1 MTTFPFEA
9 SHDPNIVDLESALGY
24 DLQVSVSQANGRG
37 IQTTESI
44 LTSILFRSGLYA
56 SIDRTFPSNIK
67 DVHESYLNFSSI
79 RGNSAGFLGRKRES
93 EITLA
98 LYGTPLDILIAE
110 TREGGALILDSS
122 IPLPDGLRQETLSRN
137 LTLYELDLSSIQK
150 RDDHRRNSTTLGF
163 LLGLLGVSDERIE
176 AALQKNFPG
185 KDDVIKQ
192 NLAWTSEGKALY
204 AQSPQRSDLS
214 IPVRAPLDGFMLQS
228 GNQRA
233 AAGAVAAGARA
244 GFYYPI
250 TPASSY
256 MEGFEKALK
265 KLVSAGR
272 LSESDYLVWLAESEI
287 ASSQMA
293 IGAAL
298 SGARVVTSTALPGF
312 NNYMENL
319 ALAAQF
325 EVPGILWVNV
335 QRMGISTGSPT
346 RTADADLL
354 TMISA
359 GGPFPRVI
367 VSPGDVEAQFSLPS
381 RLFNIA
387 DAGQLPVILLTN
399 LWTGENLFTAP
410 EYDASELAPID
421 RGPRVT
427 PEDALAGPLDY
438 ARYLMGRSAPF
449 AVPGTPGAGHIVRGG
464 NFVVADSADD
474 PRGRGSYSELPGDV
488 KRLTEHKHAKLA
500 LIADMLPKPQL
511 ITPAGKSDYQGVSGG
526 DIGLIVWGSA
536 VHPATEAQAKLA
548 EHADVLQ
555 LRTVYPLRQ
564 HAEQIRSFVR
574 QHARVAVVEQNFEG
588 QLRETI
594 LKECYSTP
602 GTVVPDLGL
611 INRYDGRQMT
621 AEDIL
626 EAL

>member
-1 MTTFPFEA
+1 M
-9 SHDPNIVDLESALGY
+9 DLESALGY

-256 MEGFEKALK
+256 MEGFEKTLK
-265 KLVSAGR
+265 KLVSVGR

-421 RGPRVT
+421 RGPR
-427 PEDALAGPLDY
+427 
-438 ARYLMGRSAPF
+438 
-449 AVPGTPGAGHIVRGG
+449 GG
-464 NFVVADSADD
+464 SFVVADRADD

-594 LKECYSTP
+594 LKECYSAP